1 MVIVRELFLQGLP
14 LIVNV
19 LGFNRPVAAGE
30 IHFVFQTVRFSQF
43 KGVLHPPVAPDIT
56 CGKAFHRITSDASIG
71 QIDSAVAHIPY
82 QRDLNGRHG

>member
-1 MVIVRELFLQGLP
+1 VISRELSLQQGLP

-30 IHFVFQTVRFSQF
+30 IDFVFQTVRFSQF
-43 KGVLHPPVAPDIT
+43 EGVLHPPVAAEIA
-56 CGKAFHRITSDASIG
+56 CGKAFQRITSDASIG

-82 QRDLNGRHG
+82 QRDLNGLHG